1 MQRTLVY
8 AGECALIDCS
18 QMNSGES
25 LDPRVIEA
33 ALNQCPAIARS
44 CIIGNN
50 FLKVSS
56 QVVCAI
62 IEPARDSPDS
72 SAVLEDRLR
81 DITRAIAAANRSL
94 APPLRISWS
103 RVLVLNESQQI
114 PLTKKGTIFRKKLE
128 DLFGEQLGML
138 LSRSGKTLLAQAETE
153 PAVKG
158 GTIEV
163 SQRAQTK
170 TKDQISSIITDV
182 VVEALQISSE
192 TLENNPSATFAEV
205 CDQ

>member
-1 MQRTLVY
+1 
-8 AGECALIDCS
+8 
-18 QMNSGES
+18 MNSGES

-44 CIIGNN
+44 CVIGNN
-50 FLKVSS
+50 FLKASS

-62 IEPARDSPDS
+62 IEPARDGPGS
-72 SAVLEDRLR
+72 SAVVEVRLH

-128 DLFGEQLGML
+128 DMFGEQLGML
-138 LSRSGKTLLAQAETE
+138 LSRSGKTLLAQAEIE
-153 PAVKG
+153 PAVNG

-163 SQRAQTK
+163 SQKAPTK
-170 TKDQISSIITDV
+170 TKDQISTIITDV
-182 VVEALQISSE
+182 VVEALQISPE
-192 TLENNPSATFAEV
+192 TLENDPTATFAEV